1 MQNFF
6 ELLKLTLFSP
16 RSVLSILVD
25 IKLTNLKLIEALI
38 FVTCFSTTITF
49 LSLYLQ
55 IWLYKGNI
63 LEMDPIFVF
72 FSKLPFLLV
81 LIQITAI
88 FVFSFL
94 ITFIG
99 RFFSGKGDF
108 LTVFRFVIWINF
120 ILALINVL
128 QLLLILISI
137 SIAGLVGI
145 IGTLWSVWATSA
157 LTAQAHGFKST
168 SLTAFAGAIITIGIL
183 FVIIVFLQL
192 TGLLFFEE
200 MLDV

>member
-1 MQNFF
+1 MPNFF
-6 ELLKLTLFSP
+6 DLLKLTLFSP
-16 RSVLSILVD
+16 RNVLDILVD
-25 IKLTNLKLIEALI
+25 IKLTNLKLLEALI

-49 LSLYLQ
+49 CSLYLQ
-55 IWLYKGNI
+55 IWLYKENI
-63 LEMDPIFVF
+63 LDLDPIFIF

-81 LIQITAI
+81 LFQIFAI
-88 FVFSFL
+88 FVFSFF

-99 RFFSGKGDF
+99 RFFSGKGKF

-120 ILALINVL
+120 MLALVNVL
-128 QLLLILISI
+128 QLLLMFISI
-137 SIAGLVGI
+137 QIAGLIGI
-145 IGTLWSVWATSA
+145 LSTLWSLWATSA

-168 SLTAFAGAIITIGIL
+168 SLTAFVGALITIGIF
-183 FVIIVFLQL
+183 FVIIVILQL

>member
-6 ELLKLTLFSP
+6 ELLKLTFFSP
-16 RSVLSILVD
+16 RSVLDILID
-25 IKLTNLKLIEALI
+25 IKLTNLKLLEALI

-49 LSLYLQ
+49 CSLYLQ
-55 IWLYKGNI
+55 IWIYKDNI
-63 LEMDPIFVF
+63 LDLDPIFVF
-72 FSKLPFLLV
+72 FSKLPILLV

-88 FVFSFL
+88 SIFSFL

-108 LTVFRFVIWINF
+108 FTVFRFVIWINF

-128 QLLLILISI
+128 QLLLIFISI
-137 SIAGLVGI
+137 QIAGLIGI
-145 IGTLWSVWATSA
+145 IGTFWSLWATSA

-168 SLTAFAGAIITIGIL
+168 SLTAFVGAIITIGIF
-183 FVIIVFLQL
+183 FVIIIFLQL
-192 TGLLFFEE
+192 TGFIFFEE